1 MMLLIIGFLFMVF
14 IFAVVGA
21 LSGLLKIFIDLP
33 SILLILVPLLFFI
46 FTSKSG
52 NILGNY
58 IKASFKKEYT
68 YTEIELAAFSVAA
81 KNTIK
86 FILAVGGFGF
96 VSGLLACLVNLDNKE
111 MLGPSLA
118 LSLLAFLYAIA
129 VSVFIFLPT
138 QAWAENKINIL
149 RQNDVRP
156 NAT

>member
-1 MMLLIIGFLFMVF
+1 MLLIIGFLFMVF
-14 IFAVVGA
+14 ILAVVGT
-21 LSGLLKIFIDLP
+21 LSGLLMAFIDLP
-33 SILLILVPLLFFI
+33 SILLILVPLLFFV

-52 NILGNY
+52 NILSMY
-58 IKASFKKEYT
+58 IKTSFKKNYSYAET
-68 YTEIELAAFSVAA
+68 ELAALSGAI

-96 VSGLLACLVNLDNKE
+96 VSGLLACLVNLENKE

-118 LSLLAFLYAIA
+118 ISLLAFLYAIA

-149 RQNDVRP
+149 RQNSVRP
-156 NAT
+156 NAV